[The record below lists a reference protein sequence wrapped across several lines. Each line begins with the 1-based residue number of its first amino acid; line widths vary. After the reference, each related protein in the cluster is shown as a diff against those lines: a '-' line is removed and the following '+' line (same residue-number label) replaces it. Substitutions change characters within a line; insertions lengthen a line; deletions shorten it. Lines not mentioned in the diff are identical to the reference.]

1 MNTCLEFIPC
11 CGISEVLEVNVG
23 DLESSGIPPAGGEWC
38 GKAETDR
45 TTKAGKDSELTQ
57 GNHQP
62 ITARMVPGFVPGGAA
77 RSVTAIRKSQRGVAH

>member
-38 GKAETDR
+38 GKAD
-45 TTKAGKDSELTQ
+45 
-57 GNHQP
+57 
-62 ITARMVPGFVPGGAA
+62 
-77 RSVTAIRKSQRGVAH
+77 

>member
-1 MNTCLEFIPC
+1 M
-11 CGISEVLEVNVG
+11 ISKALG
-23 DLESSGIPPAGGEWC
+23 SLQRGGSGVV
-38 GKAETDR
+38 KQTDR
-45 TTKAGKDSELTQ
+45 TTEAGKDSELTQ